1 MNRILSNP
9 IELHKQYDWIPDN
22 SNFHIMHF
30 YDSRI
35 NMWVYSG
42 HRCSKC
48 DSVFKSM
55 KAIETHLDACLYI
68 KGERRKGY
76 RGKPKL
82 KSDQPIAILDRY
94 GNEWKPLDLNINQN
108 MSDK

>member
-1 MNRILSNP
+1 
-9 IELHKQYDWIPDN
+9 
-22 SNFHIMHF
+22 
-30 YDSRI
+30 
-35 NMWVYSG
+35 MWVYSG

-48 DSVFKSM
+48 NSVFKSM

-76 RGKPKL
+76 RGKRKL
-82 KSDQPIAILDRY
+82 VPDQPTAILDANR
-94 GNEWKPLDLNINQN
+94 NIWKPLDLNINQN